1 MDDDRRR
8 KSRGKCHR
16 RKNRGA
22 VVLCCL
28 PFRDSMELSLI
39 NIRILDEYLH
49 SDEFSLGRARTLE
62 NTERFGMSRKL
73 GIDWK
78 NTNDVTTRLGYA
90 CKYFPFVVSVEKKK
104 EKQIFLLRACRR
116 IVNAKKHLSYLPSGI
131 SFHRGD
137 PSNFP
142 EGSFASSQRI
152 IAVSTAHHRHPGG
165 QQEAR
170 KASLARLRRFAV
182 RRSPYWRRANFP
194 PIGDRAC
201 EAWVRIAPNSWA
213 RCPTMEPPHPR
224 MSRAHE
230 QLKYRSNS
238 RSRTLVPVA
247 SIVLPDRSLDS
258 FAFLASCCERF
269 IVIIADNDSSMDR

>member
-1 MDDDRRR
+1 
-8 KSRGKCHR
+8 
-16 RKNRGA
+16 
-22 VVLCCL
+22 
-28 PFRDSMELSLI
+28 MELSLI

-62 NTERFGMSRKL
+62 NTERFGMLSKAWNRLEKYERR
-73 GIDWK
+73 
-78 NTNDVTTRLGYA
+78 NDAIIRLGYA

-104 EKQIFLLRACRR
+104 RKA
-116 IVNAKKHLSYLPSGI
+116 NLPS
-131 SFHRGD
+131 
-137 PSNFP
+137 PSLSSNRKRKETPFVPSKWHILSSRRSFP

-201 EAWVRIAPNSWA
+201 EAWVRIAPNRWA

-247 SIVLPDRSLDS
+247 LIVLPDRSLDS
-258 FAFLASCCERF
+258 FAFLASYCERF

>member
-1 MDDDRRR
+1 MPPQ
-8 KSRGKCHR
+8 KKPS
-16 RKNRGA
+16 
-22 VVLCCL
+22 VLCCL

-62 NTERFGMSRKL
+62 NTERFGISRKL

-137 PSNFP
+137 PFQKVHSRP
-142 EGSFASSQRI
+142 RSASSRCQRRI
-152 IAVSTAHHRHPGG
+152 IGT
-165 QQEAR
+165 
-170 KASLARLRRFAV
+170 LAGSRRREK
-182 RRSPYWRRANFP
+182 RRW
-194 PIGDRAC
+194 
-201 EAWVRIAPNSWA
+201 
-213 RCPTMEPPHPR
+213 
-224 MSRAHE
+224 
-230 QLKYRSNS
+230 
-238 RSRTLVPVA
+238 
-247 SIVLPDRSLDS
+247 
-258 FAFLASCCERF
+258 LA
-269 IVIIADNDSSMDR
+269 